1 MERAR
6 FLGRYFLILIVAI
19 VSFQVQAG
27 GRYQDP
33 PENLNEVLALSSK
46 ALEMLK
52 QGDTDE
58 ALAATAEAR
67 KLAKESNKMKT
78 TAPMQKSSS
87 QLRMAKSALKKG
99 KTDKASDLLAQV
111 VTLLTEVKKSY
122 E

>member
-1 MERAR
+1 MKGNQSVLR
-6 FLGRYFLILIVAI
+6 LVLLIIVTIVA
-19 VSFQVQAG
+19 FQVQAG

-33 PENLNEVLALSSK
+33 PENLNEVLALSIK

-52 QGDTDE
+52 QGNADE

-87 QLRMAKSALKKG
+87 KLRMAKSALRKG
-99 KTDKASDLLAQV
+99 KTEKASG
-111 VTLLTEVKKSY
+111 LLTEVVSFLTEVKRSY